1 MHHVNNTH
9 MPFTRTS
16 YTRCSSE
23 DPHLLSLL
31 TLTQSFLTTE
41 KQVSHYPILRIF
53 VNPAEH
59 TVVVTTQLSK
69 DRSSMLN
76 EDVPVRVCAITRDS
90 V

>member
-1 MHHVNNTH
+1 MHMLFTH
-9 MPFTRTS
+9 S
-16 YTRCSSE
+16 LYTRCSSE
-23 DPHLLSLL
+23 EPHRLSLL
-31 TLTQSFLTTE
+31 TLTQSFLTID
-41 KQVSHYPILRIF
+41 KQVKHYPILRIF

-76 EDVPVRVCAITRDS
+76 EDVPVRVCAIARDS